1 MCTVLRLKSAS
12 KEKSQVLQTVH
23 NPPAASCD
31 RPSAIKILSVSIWN
45 GFSHLKELKQQGVQL
60 NSQDGS
66 RQCLFCFSYIEWRN
80 RKNLMIDLSVC
91 IQCLSSVQL
100 LATPWAVTH
109 QAPLSVGF
117 PRQEYWSRFPFP
129 SPEDLPDPRIELTS
143 SMSPAWQADS
153 LLLSHQGSPPSVGM
167 AIK

>member
-60 NSQDGS
+60 NS
-66 RQCLFCFSYIEWRN
+66 
-80 RKNLMIDLSVC
+80 
-91 IQCLSSVQL
+91 
-100 LATPWAVTH
+100 
-109 QAPLSVGF
+109 
-117 PRQEYWSRFPFP
+117 
-129 SPEDLPDPRIELTS
+129 
-143 SMSPAWQADS
+143 
-153 LLLSHQGSPPSVGM
+153 
-167 AIK
+167 